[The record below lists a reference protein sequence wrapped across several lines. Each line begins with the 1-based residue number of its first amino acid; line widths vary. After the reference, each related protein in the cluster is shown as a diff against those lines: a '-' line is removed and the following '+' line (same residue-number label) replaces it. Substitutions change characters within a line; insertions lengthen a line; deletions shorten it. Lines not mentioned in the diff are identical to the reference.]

1 LRRTEAGK
9 EENLETLEKKKSS
22 LRTGAELE
30 ERTLRFAVQIVAF
43 VGSLPRSDAGVVIG
57 RQLLRSGTSI
67 GANYREANRG
77 ESPDDFAHKVA
88 IAVKEAA
95 ETEYWLQLC
104 GRTNLAQA
112 SALSVLTIEI
122 NELIAILSTILRR
135 ARAPRC

>member
-1 LRRTEAGK
+1 METSERRNTA
-9 EENLETLEKKKSS
+9 S
-22 LRTGAELE
+22 RTDAELE

-43 VGSLPRSDAGVVIG
+43 VGALPRSDAGVVIG

-67 GANYREANRG
+67 DANYREANRG

-88 IAVKEAA
+88 IAVKEAV
-95 ETEYWLQLC
+95 ETEYWLLLC
-104 GRTNLAQA
+104 ARTDLAQA
-112 SALSVLTIEI
+112 SAVSVLATEV

>member
-1 LRRTEAGK
+1 M
-9 EENLETLEKKKSS
+9 
-22 LRTGAELE
+22 
-30 ERTLRFAVQIVAF
+30 
-43 VGSLPRSDAGVVIG
+43 PRSDAGLVIG

-95 ETEYWLQLC
+95 ETEYWLLLC
-104 GRTNLAQA
+104 ARSCLAQESA
-112 SALSVLTIEI
+112 VSALAAEV

-135 ARAPRC
+135 ARAPRR